1 MARFPFS
8 ALPELVLQSNLYPSK
23 IRLHANASRVI
34 PLLSGR
40 VPDVGAGSQP
50 YRRYLRP
57 GSEYVA
63 MEVADSRSGDVTGDA
78 QHLPF
83 ADGAFDDVVC
93 TEVLE
98 HVRDPMLAV
107 REIGR
112 VCRQGALVYV
122 TAPMTWALH
131 YEPFDYFRFTNYGL
145 ASLLEQGGFAVR
157 ETTRMGGLFTM
168 VFGRL
173 ADAGVTL
180 LYRAFFP
187 LKYLVGSGRRVA
199 AVSALAFPFVALGD
213 LVAAALDKAIPGTDR
228 DCLGWAV
235 LAEKTDGSG
244 RP

>member
-8 ALPELVLQSNLYPSK
+8 ALPELILQSNLYPGK
-23 IRLHANASRVI
+23 IRLHANASRLI

-40 VPDVGAGSQP
+40 ILDVGSGRQP
-50 YRRYLRP
+50 FRRYLGP
-57 GSEYVA
+57 NSEYVA
-63 MEVADSRSGDVTGDA
+63 MEVAHSRGGDVTGDA

-83 ADGAFDDVVC
+83 ADGAFDGVVC
-93 TEVLE
+93 TEVVE

-112 VCRQGALVYV
+112 VCRQGALVYI
-122 TAPMTWALH
+122 TAPMSWAIH

-145 ASLLEQGGFAVR
+145 ASLLEQGGFTVR
-157 ETTRMGGLFTM
+157 DTTRIGGLFTM

-173 ADAGVTL
+173 ADVGVTL

-187 LKYLVGSGRRVA
+187 LKYLIGSGRRVTV
-199 AVSALAFPFVALGD
+199 VSALAFPFVALGD
-213 LVAAALDKAIPGTDR
+213 LAATALDKAIPGTDR

-235 LAEKTDGSG
+235 LAEKADGSG
-244 RP
+244 GP